1 MINAKP
7 TTPPI
12 TPPIIAPLFVFLL
25 PPLLGAAV
33 ADGVPM
39 LFVEEN
45 DFAVPE
51 EEDTVDE
58 GVVET
63 AK

>member
-1 MINAKP
+1 MIKAKP
-7 TTPPI
+7 TIPPI
-12 TPPIIAPLFVFLL
+12 TPPIIAPLFVFF
-25 PPLLGAAV
+25 PLLGAAV
-33 ADGVPM
+33 ADGVPVP
-39 LFVEEN
+39 FVEEI

-51 EEDTVDE
+51 GGRVDE